1 MRVTTQD
8 YLVFKI
14 ARCSLHNSGVP
25 DARSNNVTSDG
36 SVSSRMAATM
46 SGASVVRLTIRLT
59 YARSIPDLE
68 NQVQR
73 VARVAQERLRPGT
86 HPQDRQAGLS
96 SRSASG
102 VIAMKTK
109 PIRFACDR
117 STAWRRWQM
126 ALAKVALH
134 LNLEDRS

>member
-1 MRVTTQD
+1 MRVATQD

-59 YARSIPDLE
+59 YARSMP
-68 NQVQR
+68 
-73 VARVAQERLRPGT
+73 
-86 HPQDRQAGLS
+86 
-96 SRSASG
+96 SRSATS
-102 VIAMKTK
+102 VRFSEVP
-109 PIRFACDR
+109 PINSLPRV
-117 STAWRRWQM
+117 TY
-126 ALAKVALH
+126 
-134 LNLEDRS
+134 N